1 MIKYLLGRAST
12 GKFRFAVVECDEE
25 WHSIDDGRAGY
36 IIQRSYGQVRG
47 KTTLSPQILVDRTKQ
62 KRNWQEQYT
71 LQFNSEVKKY
81 LDKGYKEIDK
91 HPNEY
96 TDDEL
101 LSIFGDVK
109 TNQYGVIKP
118 QLAKQADKV
127 TNPKIFDKEW
137 LISRKLDGVK
147 ALFYWDGKEIHTA
160 SRGGEHYDYSTTH
173 LRTHPS
179 LVAFF
184 KENPTIILDG
194 ELFVRGKTLQQISGA
209 ARMEKNA
216 YDCDWLQYWIYDCYD
231 SSNIDM
237 PAKDRYTNILINKL
251 NKINGVFVYTG
262 VDDDE
267 ISDSIRILHHEY
279 VTGWDNMK
287 KLHDKWVAE
296 GFEGAVITDPSKP
309 YKVGSRCNN
318 LIKIK
323 QYKSED
329 FKVIGYKLGLR
340 GSEDMTFTCELE
352 DGRTFEAMPVGNR
365 ETKAEY
371 VENFETKYEGHKA
384 ECTFF
389 NYSDDGIPTQ
399 PKLRIFRFDL
409 E

>member
-25 WHSIDDGRAGY
+25 WHSDCEPAGY

-47 KTTLSPQILVDRTKQ
+47 KTTLSPQIIVDRTKQ

-101 LSIFGDVK
+101 FSIFGDVK

-127 TNPKIFDKEW
+127 TNPKIFNKEW

-147 ALFYWDGKEIHTA
+147 ALFYWDGKEIRTS

-173 LRTHPS
+173 LRTNPF

-184 KENPTIILDG
+184 KENPTVILDG
-194 ELFVRGKTLQQISGA
+194 ELFVRGKTLQQLSGA

-216 YDCDWLQYWIYDCYD
+216 YDCDWLQYWVYDCYNSAD
-231 SSNIDM
+231 IDM
-237 PAKDRYTNILINKL
+237 IASERYKFLEDKFAEAYNFPIYRSSKD
-251 NKINGVFVYTG
+251 
-262 VDDDE
+262 E
-267 ISDSIRILHHEY
+267 SEAPIRLLGHEY
-279 VTGWDNMK
+279 VSGWDNMK
-287 KLHDKWVAE
+287 KLHDEWVSA
-296 GFEGAVITDPSKP
+296 GFEGAVITDPSKA

-365 ETKAEY
+365 EIKAEY
-371 VENFETKYEGHKA
+371 VENFETKYKGHKA

>member
-47 KTTLSPQILVDRTKQ
+47 KTTLSPQIIVDRTKQ

-127 TNPKIFDKEW
+127 TNPKIFNKEW

-173 LRTHPS
+173 LRTNPS

-184 KENPTIILDG
+184 KKNPTIILDG
-194 ELFVRGKTLQQISGA
+194 ELFVRGKTLQQLSGA

-216 YDCDWLQYWIYDCYD
+216 YDCDWLQYWVYDCYNSAD
-231 SSNIDM
+231 IDM
-237 PAKDRYTNILINKL
+237 IASERYKFLEDKFAEAHNFPIYRSNE
-251 NKINGVFVYTG
+251 
-262 VDDDE
+262 DE
-267 ISDSIRILHHEY
+267 SEAPIRLLGHEY
-279 VTGWDNMK
+279 VSGWDNMK
-287 KLHDKWVAE
+287 KLHDEWVAE

-365 ETKAEY
+365 EIKAEY
-371 VENFETKYEGHKA
+371 VENFETKYKGHKA

>member
-25 WHSIDDGRAGY
+25 WHSIGDGRAGY

-47 KTTLSPQILVDRTKQ
+47 KTTLSPQIIVDRTKQ

-127 TNPKIFDKEW
+127 TNPKIFNKEW

-173 LRTHPS
+173 LRTNPS

-184 KENPTIILDG
+184 KDNPTVILDG

-237 PAKDRYTNILINKL
+237 PAKDRYTDILINKL
-251 NKINGVFVYTG
+251 NKINGIFVYMG

-267 ISDSIRILHHEY
+267 ISDSIRILYHEY

-287 KLHDKWVAE
+287 ALHDKWVAE

-365 ETKAEY
+365 EIKAEY
-371 VENFETKYEGHKA
+371 VENFETKYKGHKA

>member
-25 WHSIDDGRAGY
+25 WHSTDDGRAGY

-147 ALFYWDGKEIHTA
+147 ALFYWDGKAIHTA

-173 LRTHPS
+173 LRTNPS

-184 KENPTIILDG
+184 KENPTVILDG

-251 NKINGVFVYTG
+251 NKINGIFVYTG

-371 VENFETKYEGHKA
+371 VENFESKYEGHKA

>member
-25 WHSIDDGRAGY
+25 WHSIGDGRAGY

-47 KTTLSPQILVDRTKQ
+47 KTTLSPQIIVDRTKQ

-127 TNPKIFDKEW
+127 TNPKIFNKEW

-147 ALFYWDGKEIHTA
+147 ALFYWDGKEVHTA
-160 SRGGEHYDYSTTH
+160 SRGGEHYDYSTVH
-173 LRTHPS
+173 LRTNS
-179 LVAFF
+179 ALIAFF
-184 KENPTIILDG
+184 KENPTVILDG
-194 ELFVRGKTLQQISGA
+194 ELFVRGKTLQQLSGA

-216 YDCDWLQYWIYDCYD
+216 YDCDWLQYWVYDCYNSAD
-231 SSNIDM
+231 IDM
-237 PAKDRYTNILINKL
+237 IASERYKFLEDKFAEAHNFPI
-251 NKINGVFVYTG
+251 YRSSE
-262 VDDDE
+262 DE
-267 ISDSIRILHHEY
+267 SEAPIRLLGHEY
-279 VTGWDNMK
+279 VSGWDNMK
-287 KLHDKWVAE
+287 KLHDEWVSA
-296 GFEGAVITDPSKP
+296 GFEGAVITDPSKL

-329 FKVIGYKLGLR
+329 FKVIGCKLGLR

-365 ETKAEY
+365 EIKAEY
-371 VENFETKYEGHKA
+371 VENFEAKYKGHKA

>member
-1 MIKYLLGRAST
+1 MIKYLLGKAST

-25 WHSIDDGRAGY
+25 WHEPEHGY
-36 IIQRSYGQVRG
+36 VIQRSYGQVGG
-47 KTTLSPQILVDRTKQ
+47 KTTLSPKIIVDRTKQ
-62 KRNWQEQYT
+62 KRTWKEQYT
-71 LQFNSEVKKY
+71 LQFNSETKKF
-81 LDKGYKEIDK
+81 LDKGYVEVEK
-91 HPNEY
+91 HPKEY
-96 TDDEL
+96 TLNEL
-101 LSIFGDVK
+101 QAIFGEVK

-147 ALFYWDGKEIHTA
+147 ALFYYKNGEIHTA
-160 SRGGEHYDYSTTH
+160 SRGGEDYDAATTH
-173 LRTHPS
+173 LREYPP
-179 LVAFF
+179 LINFF
-184 KENPTIILDG
+184 KANPTIILDG

-231 SSNIDM
+231 TANPDM
-237 PAKDRYTNILINKL
+237 IAEDRYKFLINEL
-251 NKINGVFVYTG
+251 NHKFGVLVYCSI
-262 VDDDE
+262 VDDTLE
-267 ISDSIRILHHEY
+267 DSIRILEHEY
-279 VTGWDNMK
+279 VSGWDNMK
-287 KLHDKWVAE
+287 ALHDKWVAE

-329 FKVIGYKLGLR
+329 FTVVGYKLGLR
-340 GSEDMTFTCELE
+340 GSEDMTFTCALE
-352 DGRTFEAMPVGNR
+352 DGRTFEAMPVGDR
-365 ETKAEY
+365 ATKAEY
-371 VENFETKYEGHKA
+371 VKNFDNKYRGHKA

-409 E
+409 ED

>member
-25 WHSIDDGRAGY
+25 WHSDCEPAGY

-47 KTTLSPQILVDRTKQ
+47 KTTLSPQIIVDRTKQ

-96 TDDEL
+96 ADDEL

-127 TNPKIFDKEW
+127 TNPKIFNKEW

-147 ALFYWDGKEIHTA
+147 ALFYWDGKEVHTA

-173 LRTHPS
+173 LRTNPS

-184 KENPTIILDG
+184 KDNPTVILDG

-237 PAKDRYTNILINKL
+237 PAKDRYTDILINKL
-251 NKINGVFVYTG
+251 NKINGIFVYTG

-365 ETKAEY
+365 EIKAEY

>member
-1 MIKYLLGRAST
+1 MIKYLLGKAST

-25 WHSIDDGRAGY
+25 WHEPEHGY
-36 IIQRSYGQVRG
+36 VIQRSYGQVGG
-47 KTTLSPQILVDRTKQ
+47 KTTLSPKIIVDRTKQ
-62 KRNWQEQYT
+62 KRTWKEQYI
-71 LQFNSEVKKY
+71 LQFNSETKKF
-81 LDKGYKEIDK
+81 LDKGYVEVEK
-91 HPNEY
+91 HPKEY
-96 TDDEL
+96 TLDEL
-101 LSIFGDVK
+101 QSIFGDVK

-127 TNPKIFDKEW
+127 TNKKIFDKEW

-147 ALFYWDGKEIHTA
+147 ALFYWDGKEVHTA
-160 SRGGEHYDYSTTH
+160 SRGGEHYDVATTH
-173 LRTHPS
+173 LRKNPQ
-179 LVAFF
+179 LVEFF
-184 KENPTIILDG
+184 KANPTIILDG
-194 ELFVRGKTLQQISGA
+194 ELFKRFKTLQQISGA

-216 YDCDWLQYWIYDCYD
+216 YDCDWLEYWVYDCYD
-231 SSNIDM
+231 TANPDM
-237 PAKDRYTNILINKL
+237 IASDRYKFLMSELCDKCYIPMYMTIK
-251 NKINGVFVYTG
+251 
-262 VDDDE
+262 DDKYNVP
-267 ISDSIRILHHEY
+267 IRLLLHEY
-279 VTGWDNMK
+279 VEGWDNMK

-329 FKVIGYKLGLR
+329 FIVVGYKLGLR

-352 DGRTFEAMPVGNR
+352 DGRTFEAMPCGDR
-365 ETKAEY
+365 ATKAEY
-371 VENFETKYEGHKA
+371 VENFDNKYRGHKA

-409 E
+409 ED

>member
-1 MIKYLLGRAST
+1 MIKYLLGKAST
-12 GKFRFAVVECDEE
+12 GKFRFAIVECDEE
-25 WHSIDDGRAGY
+25 WHEPDHGY
-36 IIQRSYGQVRG
+36 VIQRSYGQVGG
-47 KTTLSPQILVDRTKQ
+47 KTTLSPKIIVDRTKQ
-62 KRNWQEQYT
+62 KRNWKEQYT
-71 LQFNSEVKKY
+71 LQFNSEVKKF
-81 LDKGYKEIDK
+81 LDKGYIEVEK
-91 HPNEY
+91 HPEEY
-96 TDDEL
+96 TSEEL
-101 LSIFGDVK
+101 QAIFGDVK

-127 TNPKIFDKEW
+127 TNPKIFEKKW

-147 ALFYWDGKEIHTA
+147 ALFYYKDGEIHTA
-160 SRGGEHYDYSTTH
+160 SRGGEDYDAATTH
-173 LRTHPS
+173 LREDPK
-179 LVAFF
+179 LLKFF
-184 KENPTIILDG
+184 EANPTVILDG

-216 YDCDWLQYWIYDCYD
+216 YDCDWLQYWVYDCYI
-231 SSNIDM
+231 SSDVDM
-237 PAKDRYTNILINKL
+237 IADNRWGFLMHELCSNFEIPMYMSTE
-251 NKINGVFVYTG
+251 
-262 VDDDE
+262 DDE
-267 ISDSIRILHHEY
+267 HEDPIRVLIHEY

-329 FKVIGYKLGLR
+329 FMVIGYKLGLR

-352 DGRTFEAMPVGNR
+352 DGRTFEAMPVGDR
-365 ETKAEY
+365 ATKAEY
-371 VENFETKYEGHKA
+371 VKNFDNKYRGHKA

-409 E
+409 ED

>member
-25 WHSIDDGRAGY
+25 WHSIGDGRAGY

-47 KTTLSPQILVDRTKQ
+47 KTTLSPQIIVDRTKQ

-127 TNPKIFDKEW
+127 TNPKIFNKEW

-160 SRGGEHYDYSTTH
+160 SRGGEHYDYSTIH
-173 LRTHPS
+173 LRTNPA
-179 LVAFF
+179 LLAFF
-184 KENPTIILDG
+184 KENPTVILDG
-194 ELFVRGKTLQQISGA
+194 ELFVRGKTLQQLSGA

-216 YDCDWLQYWIYDCYD
+216 YDCDWLQYWVYDCYNSAD
-231 SSNIDM
+231 IDM
-237 PAKDRYTNILINKL
+237 IASERYKFLEDKFAEAHNFPI
-251 NKINGVFVYTG
+251 YRSSE
-262 VDDDE
+262 DE
-267 ISDSIRILHHEY
+267 SEAPIRLLGHEY
-279 VTGWDNMK
+279 VSGWDNMK
-287 KLHDKWVAE
+287 KLHDEWVSA
-296 GFEGAVITDPSKP
+296 GFEGAVITDPSKA

-340 GSEDMTFTCELE
+340 GSEDMTFTCKLE

-365 ETKAEY
+365 EIKAEY
-371 VENFETKYEGHKA
+371 VENFEAKYKGHKA

>member
-25 WHSIDDGRAGY
+25 WHSDCEPAGY

-47 KTTLSPQILVDRTKQ
+47 KTTLSPQIIVDRTKQ

-127 TNPKIFDKEW
+127 TNPKIFNKEW

-147 ALFYWDGKEIHTA
+147 ALFYWDGKEIHTS
-160 SRGGEHYDYSTTH
+160 SRGGEHYDYSTVH
-173 LRTHPS
+173 LRTNPA
-179 LVAFF
+179 LLAFF
-184 KENPTIILDG
+184 KENPTVILDG
-194 ELFVRGKTLQQISGA
+194 ELFVRGKTLQQLSGA

-216 YDCDWLQYWIYDCYD
+216 YDCDWLQYWVYDCYNSAD
-231 SSNIDM
+231 IDM
-237 PAKDRYTNILINKL
+237 IASERYKFLEDKFAEAHNFPI
-251 NKINGVFVYTG
+251 YRSSE
-262 VDDDE
+262 DE
-267 ISDSIRILHHEY
+267 SEAPIRLLGHEY
-279 VTGWDNMK
+279 VSGWDNMK
-287 KLHDKWVAE
+287 KLHDEWVSA
-296 GFEGAVITDPSKP
+296 GFEGAVITDPSKA

-365 ETKAEY
+365 EIKAEY
-371 VENFETKYEGHKA
+371 VENFEAKYKGHKA

>member
-25 WHSIDDGRAGY
+25 WHSVDDETAGY

-47 KTTLSPQILVDRTKQ
+47 KTTLSPQIIVDRTKQ

-127 TNPKIFDKEW
+127 TNPKIFNKEW

-147 ALFYWDGKEIHTA
+147 ALFYWDGKEIHTS
-160 SRGGEHYDYSTTH
+160 SRGGEHYDYSTIH
-173 LRTHPS
+173 LRTNPS
-179 LVAFF
+179 LLAFF
-184 KENPTIILDG
+184 KENPTVILDG

-237 PAKDRYTNILINKL
+237 TAKDRYTDILINKL
-251 NKINGVFVYTG
+251 NRINGIFVYMG

-279 VTGWDNMK
+279 VTGWDNIK
-287 KLHDKWVAE
+287 ALHDKWVAE

-365 ETKAEY
+365 EIKAEY
-371 VENFETKYEGHKA
+371 VENFETKYKGHKA

>member
-25 WHSIDDGRAGY
+25 WHSVDDGRAGY

-47 KTTLSPQILVDRTKQ
+47 KTTLSPQIIVDRTKQ

-127 TNPKIFDKEW
+127 TNPKIFNKEW

-173 LRTHPS
+173 LRTNPS

-184 KENPTIILDG
+184 KENPTVILDG

-237 PAKDRYTNILINKL
+237 PAKDRYTDILINKL
-251 NKINGVFVYTG
+251 NKINGIFVYMG

-267 ISDSIRILHHEY
+267 ISDSIRILYHEY

-287 KLHDKWVAE
+287 ALHDKWVAE

-365 ETKAEY
+365 EIKAEY
-371 VENFETKYEGHKA
+371 VENFETKYKGHKA

>member
-25 WHSIDDGRAGY
+25 WHSADDGRAGY

-47 KTTLSPQILVDRTKQ
+47 KTTLSPQIIVDRTKQ

-81 LDKGYKEIDK
+81 LDKGYKEVDR

-147 ALFYWDGKEIHTA
+147 ALFYWDGKAIHTA

-173 LRTHPS
+173 LRTNPS

-184 KENPTIILDG
+184 KENPTVILDG
-194 ELFVRGKTLQQISGA
+194 ELFVRGKTLQQLSGA

-216 YDCDWLQYWIYDCYD
+216 YDCDWLQYWVYDCYNSAD
-231 SSNIDM
+231 IDM
-237 PAKDRYTNILINKL
+237 IASERYKFLEDKFANAHKFPI
-251 NKINGVFVYTG
+251 YRSSE
-262 VDDDE
+262 DE
-267 ISDSIRILHHEY
+267 SGAPIRLLGHEY
-279 VTGWDNMK
+279 VSGWDNMK
-287 KLHDKWVAE
+287 KLHDEWVSE